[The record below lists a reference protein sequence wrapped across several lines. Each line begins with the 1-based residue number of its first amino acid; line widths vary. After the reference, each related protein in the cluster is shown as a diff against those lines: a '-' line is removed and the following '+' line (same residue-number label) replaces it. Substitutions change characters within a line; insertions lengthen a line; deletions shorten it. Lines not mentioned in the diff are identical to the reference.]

1 MYRKYH
7 INSDWMRI
15 AKQIVSPNQRIL
27 VLGAPDAGKTTFCKF
42 LVDYVCTASLKVA
55 LVDADIGQSQIG
67 PPTTIGMK
75 LFEVVKVDGTLQLP
89 FGGYQTTQQNLE
101 PVNKSDKDVL
111 TTSHAKLTQNA
122 DRLYFI
128 GALSPIRNLLT
139 VLSGTRLMVDTA
151 LDTDADVTI
160 IDTTGY
166 IHERAAI
173 YLKQSKIDLIQPHHI
188 VCIGRSNEFEQIVG
202 CYRHLNWTTIHYLL
216 PHKSIHTKSR
226 PLRKRN
232 RKNLFNQY
240 FFDSQLQMIPFE
252 QIRGARTPFFNGR
265 IANQKE
271 LEILAGLTENE
282 ILHAEWGH
290 RSLCLIARRK
300 IPYATSNHLKNY
312 LSLST
317 VSYERP
323 TYFEQRLVGM
333 LDETGNTIA
342 IGIIENI
349 DFDKK
354 EFYIRCKSEIA
365 ANIKVLQFGDYQFVD
380 KIS

>member
-7 INSDWMRI
+7 INSDWKKL
-15 AKQIVSPNQRIL
+15 ASQIVSPKKRIL
-27 VLGAPDAGKTTFCKF
+27 VLGASDAGKTSFCKF
-42 LVDYVCTASLKVA
+42 LVDYACAATLKVA

-75 LFEVVKVDGTLQLP
+75 LFQSTQVGNSLQLP
-89 FGGYQTTQQNLE
+89 FGGFHSIQQNLDPDDRKE
-101 PVNKSDKDVL
+101 YDAHL
-111 TTSHAKLTQNA
+111 TSHAELTQNA

-139 VLSGTRLMVDTA
+139 VLSGTRLMVDAA
-151 LDTDADVTI
+151 LEESTDVVI

-173 YLKQSKIDLIQPHHI
+173 YLKQSKIDLIQPHYI

-202 CYRHLNWTTIHYLL
+202 SYRNFNWTTIHYLL
-216 PHKSIHTKSR
+216 PHRSTRAKSS

-232 RKNLFNQY
+232 RKNLFEQY
-240 FFDSQLQMIPFE
+240 FSHSTRQTIPFE

-265 IANQKE
+265 IANLKE
-271 LEILAGLTENE
+271 LEILAGLTETE
-282 ILHAEWGH
+282 ILYAEWGH

-300 IPYATSNHLKNY
+300 IPHATSNHLKNY

-333 LDETGNTIA
+333 LDETGNTIT
-342 IGIIENI
+342 IGIIENT

-354 EFYIRCKSEIA
+354 EFHIRCKSEIA
-365 ANIKVLQFGDYQFVD
+365 VKTKVLQFGDYQFTD
-380 KIS
+380 KK